1 MRLRRT
7 LWFLV
12 ASFALALTV
21 FAAAA
26 QPQGGGTPGGGQ
38 IESNSTGDRSNIM
51 GFERV
56 LSSLEF
62 WLSVTT
68 IAFTILIVAAEF
80 YMIAKAKHISYRP
93 DDVLRLIITTII
105 IGGTLF
111 FLAAGFS
118 SQQIAPAVGLF
129 GTVVGYLLGS
139 AERSRSSSHPSTGK
153 KETDE
158 DKQDS

>member
-1 MRLRRT
+1 MKSQRT
-7 LWFLV
+7 LLFLLGWV
-12 ASFALALTV
+12 ALTLTA
-21 FAAAA
+21 FAATA
-26 QPQGGGTPGGGQ
+26 QPQGGGAPGGGQ

-51 GFERV
+51 GFERL

-68 IAFTILIVAAEF
+68 IIFTILIVAAEF
-80 YMIAKAKHISYRP
+80 YMIAKSKHISYRP

-139 AERSRSSSHPSTGK
+139 AERSRSGSNSRK
-153 KETDE
+153 KDADE
-158 DKQDS
+158 DSKDS